1 MILEYSIEEKDFLEY
16 QLYTASKSDRIKA
29 KRLRNK
35 VVSAIIYIVGGFFLL
50 LLNNYALAI
59 TFFILGLLWFFIYPL
74 WERQHY
80 VKHYRSFIRENYK
93 DKLGQPVTLEL
104 NNEHII
110 ARDNGSES
118 KVMTKEV
125 VEINETS
132 ATFYLKL
139 KGGQSF
145 IIPKDKI
152 KTVDSL
158 TNKLKELANFLTIKY
173 NLDDSWE
180 WK

>member
-1 MILEYSIEEKDFLEY
+1 MIIEYSIEEKDYLAY
-16 QLYTASKSDRIKA
+16 QLYTASKSDRIKK

-35 VVSAIIYIVGGFFLL
+35 IVSAIIYIVGGFFLL
-50 LLNNYALAI
+50 LLNNYPLAI
-59 TFFILGLLWFFIYPL
+59 TFIILGLLWFFIYPL

-80 VKHYRSFIRENYK
+80 VKHYQSFIKENYK
-93 DKLGQPVTLEL
+93 DKLGQNIALEL
-104 NNEHII
+104 NNDYIT

-118 KVMTKEV
+118 KVMTKEL

-158 TNKLKELANFLTIKY
+158 TNTLKELANFLSIKY